1 MSGAAR
7 LHWPHKAIEK
17 SENEEAAPPR
27 FASSGGTWAEWVAL
41 MHADAQDAAFDALND
56 LGLGAL
62 LVALSTAAGDAD
74 PADDDDVQWATPD
87 RLLAAAQAAHEMLIT
102 KDARFAPLFALYCK
116 AAGAT
121 PSEPQ
126 RQQMAQDLLDVA
138 AMAQWATAHG
148 KAYVAMDLDL

>member
-7 LHWPHKAIEK
+7 LHWPHKVQI
-17 SENEEAAPPR
+17 ENEEAAPPR
-27 FASSGGTWAEWVAL
+27 FESSGGAWAEWIAI

-74 PADDDDVQWATPD
+74 PADDDVQWATPD
-87 RLLAAAQAAHEMLIT
+87 RLLAAAQSAHELLIT

-116 AAGAT
+116 AAGSA
-121 PSEPQ
+121 PAEPQ

-138 AMAQWATAHG
+138 AMAQWALAHG